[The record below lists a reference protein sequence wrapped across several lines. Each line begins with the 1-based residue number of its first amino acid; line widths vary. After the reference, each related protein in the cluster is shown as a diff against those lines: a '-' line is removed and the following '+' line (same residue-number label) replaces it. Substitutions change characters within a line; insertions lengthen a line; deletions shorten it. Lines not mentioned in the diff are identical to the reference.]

1 MLFQLVCTDRRY
13 SRMNCFNI
21 REIQGNLKR
30 RFFTDL
36 INSHEHRELL
46 SSSMLGLRYKL
57 NSSQSLDLDITTF
70 FNYGLHNTIPNK
82 KVSYTSSTNGYPQ
95 HPATTFIP
103 RIFSDNFIFFYI
115 QNFNFFFKN
124 VSSNLNSAVLILP
137 FFFSKLASPFNR
149 DFDIYSI
156 LNSNFLLRNIH
167 LFLELRLIAGARDLL
182 FINFALPKF
191 NLDYNNGGALTSSI
205 EKNTG
210 ISNECRLN
218 YDAQTNFSAKN
229 IATLSNGC
237 LFDFSE
243 NTNSQR
249 FNRFL
254 NISPSY
260 DYKTGHYLGIWEK
273 LYPQLITSFIEVARG
288 IRKPG

>member
-1 MLFQLVCTDRRY
+1 
-13 SRMNCFNI
+13 MNCFNI

-36 INSHEHRELL
+36 INSHEHRELF

-57 NSSQSLDLDITTF
+57 NSSQNLDLDITTF
-70 FNYGLHNTIPNK
+70 FNYGLHSTILNK
-82 KVSYTSSTNGYPQ
+82 KVSYVGFPNVYPTG
-95 HPATTFIP
+95 PTLTFITP
-103 RIFSDNFIFFYI
+103 RISRIFSDNFVFFYI

-124 VSSNLNSAVLILP
+124 ISTSLNSVVLIPP
-137 FFFSKLASPFNR
+137 FFFRRLITPIYSG
-149 DFDIYSI
+149 FDTFSI
-156 LNSNFLLRNIH
+156 LNFNFLLKNAYV
-167 LFLELRLIAGARDLL
+167 FLELRLATYLCNLL
-182 FINFALPKF
+182 FINLTIPNF
-191 NLDYNNGGALTSSI
+191 NFYYNNSTVSAVDPIANHDASTNFLA
-205 EKNTG
+205 KNT
-210 ISNECRLN
+210 
-218 YDAQTNFSAKN
+218 
-229 IATLSNGC
+229 ATLGSTC

-243 NTNSQR
+243 NTSSQR

-273 LYPQLITSFIEVARG
+273 LYPQLVTSFIEVARG